1 MRLRII
7 FSGWSL
13 SLWGRMPSC
22 ARVVNPR
29 SLRRLPIGAQVT
41 NLPHSLKLGGH
52 LVVVA
57 LFCFIVT
64 AFANPVVEIV
74 SVNTSSI
81 NGTAGSL
88 DFNFNP
94 GTFVTQSASLQILNF
109 SSDGA
114 LAGSPVVTGDVSGTL
129 PGTLTFDNGT
139 ALNDYFEGFTFGSI
153 LKFDV
158 SLYGPALSSPDG
170 TSKSGS
176 SFAFSMFSD
185 PEGATPALTSDL
197 VDGIALSVNVNMDG
211 STTLTNSS
219 AETSVQAATVP
230 EPGSLAEVLLLF
242 LGIIFVRRGA
252 GARSKPT

>member
-1 MRLRII
+1 MISR
-7 FSGWSL
+7 F
-13 SLWGRMPSC
+13 
-22 ARVVNPR
+22 
-29 SLRRLPIGAQVT
+29 
-41 NLPHSLKLGGH
+41 
-52 LVVVA
+52 VVA

-64 AFANPVVEIV
+64 ASADPVVEIV

-94 GTFVTQSASLQILNF
+94 GTFVSQSASLQILNF

-114 LAGSPVVTGDVSGTL
+114 LAGPPVVTGDVRGTL

-139 ALNDYFEGFTFGSI
+139 ALNDYFEGFTFGNL

-185 PEGATPALTSDL
+185 PAGATPALTSDL
-197 VDGIALSVNVNMDG
+197 VDGIALSVNVNLDG
-211 STTLTNSS
+211 STTLTNFSS
-219 AETSVQAATVP
+219 QTSVQAATVP

-242 LGIIFVRRGA
+242 LGMIFARRGA